1 MEQVETHRP
10 LRPRLINLKSRHA
23 GSHDS
28 SLKIIQTSE
37 RLQGAK
43 MIIPNSTTLGP
54 IVEAEIYDGID
65 RDQFSTVYQPL
76 HHLSTSQ
83 GIFGYEMLCRWSR
96 AGRGVLLP
104 DQFLHVAASA
114 RDKGLISALNSHV
127 SKIALKEYASSRRT
141 GRISK
146 RAELSLNISCKALN
160 ENFVQDIVDAISFLD
175 LDPSRICIEVRA
187 DELDYHDGRSNALR
201 AFREAGCS
209 VLIDGFG
216 LRSAGLAFL
225 VDGTANRL
233 KLARSLVAGIVS
245 SSREKI
251 ALDHLTSLARDLNVQ
266 VIANGIE
273 NQLQLNVIQDA
284 GLESGQGWHLS
295 RPIDTFPV

>member
-1 MEQVETHRP
+1 MEQVDIQLPH
-10 LRPRLINLKSRHA
+10 RPRLINIKSTQA
-23 GSHDS
+23 GSPDP
-28 SLKIIQTSE
+28 SLRIIQTSG
-37 RLQGAK
+37 RLRGSK
-43 MIIPNSTTLGP
+43 MIIPQSTTHGP

-104 DQFLHVAASA
+104 NQFLHVAAAA
-114 RDKGLISALNSHV
+114 RDKGLISELNAHV
-127 SKIALKEYASSRRT
+127 AKIGLREYASSRRT

-146 RAELSLNISCKALN
+146 RSELSLNISCKALS
-160 ENFVQDIVDAISFLD
+160 ENLVQQIVDGISSLD
-175 LDPSRICIEVRA
+175 LDPSRVCIEVRA
-187 DELDYHDGRSNALR
+187 DELDYHDGSSNALR

-216 LRSAGLAFL
+216 LRSGGLSFM

-233 KLARSLVAGIVS
+233 KLARSLVAGVVY

-251 ALDHLTSLARDLNVQ
+251 ALDHLMSLARNLDVQ

-273 NQLQLNVIQDA
+273 NQNQLNVIQDA

-295 RPIDTFPV
+295 RPIDTLSA